1 MTEPQTEPSTPV
13 DAPAAPAASPAA
25 PDAAAPPSASGTPP
39 AAPSAAAAPT
49 PGRWRVT
56 WYIGLSA
63 VLPLAGMAGA
73 MMVATPAL
81 KQQLIAATLIYA
93 GLMVAFTGGMRW
105 GVEVARAG
113 RTVPDNG
120 RLLLGGMSVAAAFV
134 VLIAAPMLPAEIGW
148 QIALATL
155 GVVAVLQLLWDIW
168 AGIRGDIPRWMAV
181 FRVVVTALGAGFLS
195 LLWWAA
201 NRVDDT
207 PPPPPMGTFAP
218 LPDAALPD
226 TALPGAVPPANAAPA
241 TAPPAQGSPVPPADL
256 GTPPVPLPP
265 AGTAPAQPPASSTP
279 LPAAPAPG
287 TSAPG
292 TTAPG
297 NPVTGPATTAPA
309 PAPAPAQQPETRL

>member
-1 MTEPQTEPSTPV
+1 
-13 DAPAAPAASPAA
+13 
-25 PDAAAPPSASGTPP
+25 
-39 AAPSAAAAPT
+39 
-49 PGRWRVT
+49 
-56 WYIGLSA
+56 
-63 VLPLAGMAGA
+63 

-134 VLIAAPMLPAEIGW
+134 VLVAAPMLPAEIGW

-218 LPDAALPD
+218 LPD
-226 TALPGAVPPANAAPA
+226 TALPGAAPPANAAPA
-241 TAPPAQGSPVPPADL
+241 TIPPAQGSPVPPADL

-279 LPAAPAPG
+279 LPAAPPPG
-287 TSAPG
+287 TTAPG

-297 NPVTGPATTAPA
+297 APVTDPVTGPATTL
-309 PAPAPAQQPETRL
+309 APAQQPETRL

>member
-1 MTEPQTEPSTPV
+1 MTDTQTETSPPI
-13 DAPAAPAASPAA
+13 DAPAAVAPASGAGGPGAASAA
-25 PDAAAPPSASGTPP
+25 TPAAAPT
-39 AAPSAAAAPT
+39 AAVPPT

-81 KQQLIAATLIYA
+81 KQQLIAAILIYA

-120 RLLLGGMSVAAAFV
+120 RLLLGGMSVAAAFG
-134 VLIAAPMLPAEIGW
+134 VLIAAPMLPAEFGW

-168 AGIRGDIPRWMAV
+168 AGIRGDIPRWMVV
-181 FRVVVTALGAGFLS
+181 FRMVVTALAAGFLS

-201 NRVDDT
+201 GRVDDT

-218 LPDAALPD
+218 LPD
-226 TALPGAVPPANAAPA
+226 TALPGTVAPGSLAPA
-241 TAPPAQGSPVPPADL
+241 TVQPSQGSAAAPPADL
-256 GTPPVPLPP
+256 GAPPLPLPP
-265 AGTAPAQPPASSTP
+265 AGATPAQPPASSLP
-279 LPAAPAPG
+279 PPAAPAQG
-287 TSAPG
+287 
-292 TTAPG
+292 TAPP
-297 NPVTGPATTAPA
+297 NDPVTGPATTVPPA
-309 PAPAPAQQPETRL
+309 TTQQPDTKL

>member
-1 MTEPQTEPSTPV
+1 
-13 DAPAAPAASPAA
+13 
-25 PDAAAPPSASGTPP
+25 
-39 AAPSAAAAPT
+39 
-49 PGRWRVT
+49 
-56 WYIGLSA
+56 
-63 VLPLAGMAGA
+63 

-168 AGIRGDIPRWMAV
+168 AGIRGDLPRWMAV
-181 FRVVVTALGAGFLS
+181 FRVVVTALAAGFLS

-201 NRVDDT
+201 NRVEDT
-207 PPPPPMGTFAP
+207 PPPPPIGTFAP
-218 LPDAALPD
+218 LPD
-226 TALPGAVPPANAAPA
+226 TALPGAAPPANTAPA
-241 TAPPAQGSPVPPADL
+241 TQPGQSTPAPPADL
-256 GTPPVPLPP
+256 GGPPLPLPP
-265 AGTAPAQPPASSTP
+265 AGTAPAQALPQPPASSVPSTG
-279 LPAAPAPG
+279 PG
-287 TSAPG
+287 TA
-292 TTAPG
+292 TD
-297 NPVTGPATTAPA
+297 PVTGPATTAPA
-309 PAPAPAQQPETRL
+309 PATGSAPAAAPETKL